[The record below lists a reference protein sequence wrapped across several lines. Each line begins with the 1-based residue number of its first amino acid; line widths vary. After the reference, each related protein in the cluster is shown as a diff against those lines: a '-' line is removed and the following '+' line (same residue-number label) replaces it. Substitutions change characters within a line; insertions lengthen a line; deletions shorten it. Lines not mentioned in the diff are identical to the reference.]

1 MRITNTLT
9 DMTNI
14 AKLPS
19 TETTVGYVA
28 GEIRAHAARKGL
40 SGRQMAFQLGKSQ
53 PWMSRRL
60 TGEIPFDVEELDAVA
75 AILDV
80 APRELFP
87 GNEGDPRFTGGMS
100 LSDSEQRFV
109 LALRASNQRTS
120 DYKAPVASL
129 ADARARRELGTIAH
143 SESQPA

>member
-1 MRITNTLT
+1 MRISYTLI

-40 SGRQMAFQLGKSQ
+40 SGRQLAFQLGKSQ

-80 APRELFP
+80 APRDLFP
-87 GNEGDPRFTGGMS
+87 GSDRDPRHTGGMF
-100 LSDSEQRFV
+100 LTDSEQRFV
-109 LALRASNQRTS
+109 LALRSSNQPQK
-120 DYKAPVASL
+120 D
-129 ADARARRELGTIAH
+129 
-143 SESQPA
+143 

>member
-1 MRITNTLT
+1 
-9 DMTNI
+9 MTNI

-28 GEIRAHAARKGL
+28 GEIRAHAARRGL

-75 AILDV
+75 AILGV
-80 APRELFP
+80 APRDLFP
-87 GNEGDPRFTGGMS
+87 GSDTDPNNVGGMA

-120 DYKAPVASL
+120 DYKAAVASL
-129 ADARARRELGTIAH
+129 ADHRARRELGTVTSTQTA
-143 SESQPA
+143 

>member
-1 MRITNTLT
+1 MRITNTLSN
-9 DMTNI
+9 MTNI

-28 GEIRAHAARKGL
+28 GEIRAHAARRGL
-40 SGRQMAFQLGKSQ
+40 SGRQLAFQLGKSQ

-60 TGEIPFDVEELDAVA
+60 TGEVPFDVEELDAVA
-75 AILDV
+75 ALLGV
-80 APRELFP
+80 TPRELFP
-87 GNEGDPRFTGGMS
+87 GSDGDRVGGMA

-120 DYKAPVASL
+120 D
-129 ADARARRELGTIAH
+129 
-143 SESQPA
+143 

>member
-1 MRITNTLT
+1 
-9 DMTNI
+9 MTNI

-40 SGRQMAFQLGKSQ
+40 SGRQLAFQLGKSQ
-53 PWMSRRL
+53 PWISRRL
-60 TGEIPFDVEELDAVA
+60 TGEIPFDVEELDMVA
-75 AILDV
+75 AILEV
-80 APRELFP
+80 APRDLFP
-87 GNEGDPRFTGGMS
+87 ASSTDPNNIGGMA

-120 DYKAPVASL
+120 D
-129 ADARARRELGTIAH
+129 
-143 SESQPA
+143 

>member
-1 MRITNTLT
+1 
-9 DMTNI
+9 MTNI

-40 SGRQMAFQLGKSQ
+40 SGRQLAFQLGKSQ

-75 AILDV
+75 AILNV

-87 GNEGDPRFTGGMS
+87 GADNDRAGGMA

-120 DYKAPVASL
+120 DYKAVDSVAVVSDL
-129 ADARARRELGTIAH
+129 AEFRAAKAV
-143 SESQPA
+143 S